1 MQPINIQNDFLVSF
15 VLITHNRITNLVE
28 CIHSIQNQT
37 YQNIEIILVDNNSI
51 DSTVKVIQRDFPQI
65 KLISLDTNLGVTG
78 ARNVGIKNS
87 NGDVIVFID
96 DDCIIKDK
104 YFVEKLNKFFK
115 ERNKVRILTFRII
128 NYYTNET
135 HSLEFPHKLIK
146 LINDEFETSYFLG
159 GASAIKREVFDRIG
173 YFYDDYFYGHEE
185 LDFSWRAIEK
195 GFTIF
200 YSPLFVVYH
209 KTSAT
214 ARPSWRKI
222 YYSTRNRIWLVFS
235 FLPWYYIASHLIVWL
250 PSFFI
255 LSLKVNQVQKFFLAV
270 CDGFREWPN
279 LRERRRMLKLSGD
292 SRKKIRK
299 LKGRLL
305 Y

>member
-96 DDCIIKDK
+96 DDCII
-104 YFVEKLNKFFK
+104 
-115 ERNKVRILTFRII
+115 
-128 NYYTNET
+128 
-135 HSLEFPHKLIK
+135 
-146 LINDEFETSYFLG
+146 
-159 GASAIKREVFDRIG
+159 AI
-173 YFYDDYFYGHEE
+173 
-185 LDFSWRAIEK
+185 
-195 GFTIF
+195 
-200 YSPLFVVYH
+200 
-209 KTSAT
+209 
-214 ARPSWRKI
+214 
-222 YYSTRNRIWLVFS
+222 
-235 FLPWYYIASHLIVWL
+235 FLPPIYI
-250 PSFFI
+250 
-255 LSLKVNQVQKFFLAV
+255 SLK
-270 CDGFREWPN
+270 
-279 LRERRRMLKLSGD
+279 
-292 SRKKIRK
+292 ITT
-299 LKGRLL
+299 